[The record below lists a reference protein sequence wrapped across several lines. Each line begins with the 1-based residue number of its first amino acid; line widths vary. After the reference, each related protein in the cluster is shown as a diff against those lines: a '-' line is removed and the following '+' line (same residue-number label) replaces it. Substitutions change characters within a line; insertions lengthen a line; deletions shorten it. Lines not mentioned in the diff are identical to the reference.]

1 MESLFSL
8 QLPFQRRLT
17 KMYTDTKSSYDFVKE
32 PVQSAEDPELT
43 LLHRKLRIQK
53 DRLVSWG
60 LEWSDPTQS
69 PDIDE
74 SINKAGLSELV
85 GSVMSTI
92 KEILA
97 EAEPLW
103 QSSKQR
109 SSDGKGPVSEK
120 SVDRKPSLIVWDK
133 NRFQDLVRDLTMS
146 IDTLYDLSRTRQSPR
161 KPPLKS
167 EESSGSLQAK
177 SPATEEKMFE
187 STRMQTPQQIDPKS
201 LIWPRDI
208 RTIQSGTL
216 PPAKSRRQ
224 IVFMR
229 RPTSVSDSRKSVVPV
244 LLEYEQYD
252 AIYSITGITPS
263 MTRFE
268 KLFAALSQAYL
279 SSDRILSGL
288 LSLIGYFEEPDH
300 SRFCL
305 LYALPANFG
314 PVDIESPRM
323 PTINFL
329 SDLLFS
335 RNYEPSLEVKYRL
348 AYNISNAV
356 FDLHAKGVVHG
367 NIASFNVLF
376 FEQHA
381 KGRVDFNQ
389 INMRQPYLTSCD
401 LFSDN
406 ATDSSDSLAD
416 PRTKLYRH
424 PLDPRTTRYGRFTSE
439 SKSLDLYS
447 LAMLLLEIGLWTSLP
462 GIFPTVSTVP
472 DNPAGALRKL
482 AARCGSLYVKAVQ
495 ACWNAPKDELTRK
508 ARPDVMHQK
517 VLWKVSKAL
526 DTCCAIDE
534 SSDESNEDSD
544 DLLELSAPMKPSRS
558 TTPQKRMISDSK
570 PSAITLI
577 TSPPA
582 APRHE
587 RSAYEKAADSFVD
600 RPNWTEKPL
609 PIVSAPVVEKQKPK
623 LRTYPSIRIAQE
635 HLDFW
640 HTGIIPHINHVLR
653 GFYRKY
659 PESVEISLESIGE
672 SPTTT
677 KPTILV
683 ICTSVSKVRSI
694 LKKSLVYDQS
704 IFGLKVCR
712 GKVVRSRKRGPKRS
726 MAGDVTNMKAANGD
740 HQDLPMNGASIGA
753 YVGER
758 HLPPVSFGGLIM
770 VDSKPYGMTV
780 HHMLDDP
787 SDGEDEEEEV
797 QAPILRSSAWSS
809 ELPDLTQSESSVF
822 DSGDE
827 EYMYT
832 LSDYESDF
840 SEGEQESDDEE
851 EDEDQDDFT
860 SDSYMEPGD
869 IRGVPQ
875 GCGEEYLITQP
886 AIDDVSEDFYPNEE
900 TRDEDHLDSFQLGEV
915 YASSGIRR
923 RVENGTVHE
932 IDWAL
937 FEFNEERCP
946 QANHI
951 KNGDRFCHHK
961 PSEYP
966 IAVAPAKD
974 LSNLEVHCMARTSG
988 LQSGRILPGMVIVKI
1003 YGRQTP
1009 SSSYQVAGKLL
1020 GIPGDSGAWV
1030 VDNKDGR
1037 ACGHVLAWSSKKRV
1051 AYICPMDV
1059 LVRDIGETLNA
1070 TSICLPGGEEL
1081 YARTTSTG
1089 TSAPITLAE
1098 PGIHISNENENENE
1112 NDDEDINLSQNIN
1125 ADINAEEIAQLL
1137 KELKLPPTPEQID
1150 ALDPASLNHFS
1161 HSTFPVQNN
1170 AASESSSAGAGIRGR
1185 DNNSPPFTLLGTTE
1199 RVLKSA
1205 GRAQAQQQQN
1215 VGFMKGPGMDGG
1227 WGRGMSVGERE
1238 MLGSGVKGEADVQLG
1253 GVGRA

>member
-8 QLPFQRRLT
+8 PLPFQRRLT

-32 PVQSAEDPELT
+32 PVQSAEDPELMS
-43 LLHRKLRIQK
+43 LHRKLRIQK

-109 SSDGKGPVSEK
+109 SSDEKGPASEK
-120 SVDRKPSLIVWDK
+120 SIDRKPSLIVWDK
-133 NRFQDLVRDLTMS
+133 SRFQDLVRDLTMS
-146 IDTLYDLSRTRQSPR
+146 IDTLYDLSRTRQSAR
-161 KPPLKS
+161 KPALKS
-167 EESSGSLQAK
+167 VESSGSLQAK

-201 LIWPRDI
+201 LIWPRDLK
-208 RTIQSGTL
+208 TIQSGTL

-229 RPTSVSDSRKSVVPV
+229 RPTSVPDSRKYGASTPVLPV
-244 LLEYEQYD
+244 LLEYAPYD
-252 AIYSITGITPS
+252 PIYSITGITPS

-268 KLFAALSQAYL
+268 KLFAALSQAYI
-279 SSDRILSGL
+279 SSERILSGL
-288 LSLIGYFEEPDH
+288 LSLIGYFEEPDQ

-305 LYALPANFG
+305 LYALPTHFG
-314 PVDIESPRM
+314 PVDIESPKM

-367 NIASFNVLF
+367 NIISSNILF
-376 FEQHA
+376 FEHQS
-381 KGRVDFNQ
+381 KGRLDFTQ
-389 INMRQPYLTSCD
+389 VNMRQSYLTSCD

-406 ATDSSDSLAD
+406 ATDSSDPSID
-416 PRTKLYRH
+416 PRTTLYRH
-424 PLDPRTTRYGRFTSE
+424 PLDPRTTRYTRLTSE
-439 SKSLDLYS
+439 SKSLDLYG

-462 GIFPTVSTVP
+462 DIFPTVSTVP
-472 DNPAGALRKL
+472 DNPASAFRKL

-495 ACWNAPKDELTRK
+495 ACWHAPHDELAQK

-544 DLLELSAPMKPSRS
+544 DSLVELSAPVKPSRS
-558 TTPQKRMISDSK
+558 TTPQRRMISDTK
-570 PSAITLI
+570 PPAITLV
-577 TSPPA
+577 TSPPT
-582 APRHE
+582 APRRSE
-587 RSAYEKAADSFVD
+587 KSAYEKASDSFVE
-600 RPNWTEKPL
+600 RPSWSEKPL
-609 PIVSAPVVEKQKPK
+609 PLAPAPVVEKPKPK
-623 LRTYPSIRIAQE
+623 LRTYPSIRINQE
-635 HLDFW
+635 QLDFW
-640 HTGIIPHINHVLR
+640 HTGLMPHINHVLR
-653 GFYRKY
+653 NFYKKY

-683 ICTSVSKVRSI
+683 ICTSVNKVRSI
-694 LKKSLVYDQS
+694 LKKSLVYDRS
-704 IFGLKVCR
+704 IYGLKVCR
-712 GKVVRSRKRGPKRS
+712 GKVVRSRKHGPKRS
-726 MAGDVTNMKAANGD
+726 MAAELGNIVAANGE
-740 HQDLPMNGASIGA
+740 HQDRPMNGASIGA

-787 SDGEDEEEEV
+787 SDGEEEEEEV
-797 QAPILRSSAWSS
+797 QAPILRSSAHSS
-809 ELPDLTQSESSVF
+809 EMPDLTLSESSVF

-840 SEGEQESDDEE
+840 SEAEQESEDEE
-851 EDEDQDDFT
+851 EEDYNDAT
-860 SDSYMEPGD
+860 SDDYMEPGD
-869 IRGVPQ
+869 IKGILQ

-923 RVENGTVHE
+923 RTENGTVHE

-937 FEFNEERCP
+937 FEFSEERCP
-946 QANHI
+946 QENHI
-951 KNGDRFCHHK
+951 KNGDRFCHRK
-961 PSEYP
+961 PTEYP
-966 IAVAPAKD
+966 LAVAPTKD

-1003 YGRQTP
+1003 FGRQTP
-1009 SSSYQVAGKLL
+1009 SSSYQVAGKML
-1020 GIPGDSGAWV
+1020 GVPGDSGAWV

-1081 YARTTSTG
+1081 YSRTTST
-1089 TSAPITLAE
+1089 TTVSARITLAE
-1098 PGIHISNENENENE
+1098 PSIHISNSNSNS
-1112 NDDEDINLSQNIN
+1112 NLNLGEYQSESVN
-1125 ADINAEEIAQLL
+1125 ADINSEEITQLL

-1150 ALDPASLNHFS
+1150 GIDPSSLNSFS
-1161 HSTFPVQNN
+1161 QRDFLD
-1170 AASESSSAGAGIRGR
+1170 AAEKEREMERGGEY
-1185 DNNSPPFTLLGTTE
+1185 PPFNVLGRTE
-1199 RVLKSA
+1199 RTHRPA
-1205 GRAQAQQQQN
+1205 RQTQQQQS
-1215 VGFMKGPGMDGG
+1215 VGFVKGPGMDGG
-1227 WGRGMSVGERE
+1227 WGRNLRNLSVSERE
-1238 MLGSGVKGEADVQLG
+1238 MDEGDGEVQVG